1 MKKKQIMVRTKRIFS
16 FFFNLIFFIEIEL
29 YYEYKQNQGNI
40 KSANTR
46 IGSCQDRTE
55 FQSRISSSKTYVTEV
70 TEKSSLW
77 ETSSVI
83 SRAATSFV
91 FLFNFNF
98 IFIHHNF

>member
-1 MKKKQIMVRTKRIFS
+1 MVRTKEFFI

-40 KSANTR
+40 KSADTR
-46 IGSCQDRTE
+46 IGSYQDRTE

-91 FLFNFNF
+91 FIFNFNF
-98 IFIHHNF
+98 YFYSSSFLEHL